1 MKNKNKIL
9 TFLIL
14 SATTFTSC
22 QKDPIKYSYSL
33 DTSIF
38 SDYVE
43 NKYCRTNIS
52 SLNDENYP
60 ILAQIKPVL
69 AYNDMDK
76 KESVNINPFNTNVL
90 YTRYAKEKLTSTK
103 VINSIENILGEYTA
117 TTHYLFDRHYYYF
130 DEDNNLIP
138 NLKVINDS
146 YGTNKWINIDTRLY
160 QILKESIELSKFSKG
175 KFNIFVGELSDMW
188 DRYISYNNIMFGD
201 KEDNYKYNKD
211 PTSEEIN
218 TCLNETPQVNDLNT
232 ILEFR
237 EDSENTKYP
246 YQVKFNKYKNA
257 EKVSI
262 TLGGI
267 GKGYLTEKLYLKYKE
282 NALTYGMVNAGTSSM
297 VFFGDRVFSD
307 NWSIALS
314 NPYGVNY
321 QYLGKV
327 KLDNKKY
334 SISTS
339 GAQVNFYYKQIGDNI
354 VLRNH
359 IIDPTTGYPNDY
371 YNQILLISNTI
382 SSTKMDALSTILS
395 NCSFDEIKDYVTKI
409 RNDNDF
415 GDLEFVFFKKDN
427 PTKEEKVD
435 VYLSKGIQKNK
446 LFTKS
451 NPTDCK
457 VIYHNLD
464 Y

>member
-69 AYNDMDK
+69 AYNDIEK
-76 KESVNINPFNTNVL
+76 KEGDSVNPFNTNVL

-160 QILKESIELSKFSKG
+160 QVLKESIELSKFSDG
-175 KFNIFVGELSDMW
+175 KFNIFVGELSDLW
-188 DRYISYNNIMFGD
+188 DRYISYNNIMYGD
-201 KEDNYKYNKD
+201 KEDSYKYNED
-211 PTSEEIN
+211 PTSEEVN
-218 TCLNETPQVNDLNT
+218 KCLSETPQVNDLNT

-339 GAQVNFYYKQIGDNI
+339 GAQVNFYYKQKGDNI

>member
-69 AYNDMDK
+69 AYNDIEK
-76 KESVNINPFNTNVL
+76 KESDSINPFNTNVL

-160 QILKESIELSKFSKG
+160 QVLKESIELSKFSDG
-175 KFNIFVGELSDMW
+175 KFNIFVGELSDLW
-188 DRYISYNNIMFGD
+188 DRYISYNNVMYGD

-395 NCSFDEIKDYVTKI
+395 NCSFDEIKYYVTKI
-409 RNDNDF
+409 RNDNNF

>member
-69 AYNDMDK
+69 AYNDIEK
-76 KESVNINPFNTNVL
+76 KESINVNPFNTNVL

-146 YGTNKWINIDTRLY
+146 YGTDKWINIDTRLY
-160 QILKESIELSKFSKG
+160 QVLKESIELSKFSDG

-282 NALTYGMVNAGTSSM
+282 NDLTYGMVNAGTSSM

-395 NCSFDEIKDYVTKI
+395 NCSFNEIKKYVTNI
-409 RNDNDF
+409 RNDNNF
-415 GDLEFVFFKKDN
+415 GDLEFVFFKKDD

>member
-69 AYNDMDK
+69 AYNDIEK
-76 KESVNINPFNTNVL
+76 KESINVNPFNTNIL

-160 QILKESIELSKFSKG
+160 QVLKESIELSKFSDG

-246 YQVKFNKYKNA
+246 YQVKFNKYKHA

-267 GKGYLTEKLYLKYKE
+267 GKGYLTEKLYLKYKD

-409 RNDNDF
+409 RNDNNF
-415 GDLEFVFFKKDN
+415 GDLEFVFFKKDD
-427 PTKEEKVD
+427 PTKKEKVD

>member
-282 NALTYGMVNAGTSSM
+282 NDLTYGMVNAGTSSM

>member
-69 AYNDMDK
+69 AYNDIEK
-76 KESVNINPFNTNVL
+76 KEGDSVNPFNTNVL

-160 QILKESIELSKFSKG
+160 QVLKESIELSKFSKG

>member
-69 AYNDMDK
+69 AYNDIEK
-76 KESVNINPFNTNVL
+76 KESINVNPFNTNVL

-160 QILKESIELSKFSKG
+160 QVLKESIELSKFSNG

-246 YQVKFNKYKNA
+246 YQVKFNKYKNT

-282 NALTYGMVNAGTSSM
+282 NDLTYGMMNAGTSSM

-409 RNDNDF
+409 RNDNNF

>member
-69 AYNDMDK
+69 AYNDIEK
-76 KESVNINPFNTNVL
+76 KESDSINPFNTNVL

-160 QILKESIELSKFSKG
+160 QILKESIELSKFSDG

-218 TCLNETPQVNDLNT
+218 ICLNETPQVNDLNT

-409 RNDNDF
+409 RNDNNF

>member
-22 QKDPIKYSYSL
+22 QKDPIKCSYSL

-69 AYNDMDK
+69 AYNDIEK
-76 KESVNINPFNTNVL
+76 KESINVNPFNTNVL

-160 QILKESIELSKFSKG
+160 QVLKESIELSKFSNG

-188 DRYISYNNIMFGD
+188 DRYISYNNIMFGG

-282 NALTYGMVNAGTSSM
+282 NDLTYGMMNAGTSSM

-409 RNDNDF
+409 RNDNNF
-415 GDLEFVFFKKDN
+415 GDLEFVFFKKDD
-427 PTKEEKVD
+427 PTKKEKVD

>member
-69 AYNDMDK
+69 AYNDIEK
-76 KESVNINPFNTNVL
+76 KESINVNPFNTNVL

-160 QILKESIELSKFSKG
+160 QVLKESIELSKFSNG

-282 NALTYGMVNAGTSSM
+282 NDLTYGMMNAGTSSM

-409 RNDNDF
+409 RNDNNF
-415 GDLEFVFFKKDN
+415 GDLEFVFFKKDD
-427 PTKEEKVD
+427 PTKKEKVD

>member
-14 SATTFTSC
+14 SATIFTSC

-69 AYNDMDK
+69 AYNDMDQ

-160 QILKESIELSKFSKG
+160 QILKESIELSKFSDG

-218 TCLNETPQVNDLNT
+218 ICLNETPQVNDLNT

-282 NALTYGMVNAGTSSM
+282 NDLTYGMVNAGTSSM

>member
-160 QILKESIELSKFSKG
+160 QILKESIELSKFSDG

-218 TCLNETPQVNDLNT
+218 ICLNETPQVNDLNT

-282 NALTYGMVNAGTSSM
+282 NDLTYGMVNAGTSSM

-395 NCSFDEIKDYVTKI
+395 NCSFNDIKDYVTKI
-409 RNDNDF
+409 RNNNDF

>member
-160 QILKESIELSKFSKG
+160 QILKESIELSKFSDG

-218 TCLNETPQVNDLNT
+218 ICLNETPQVNDLNT

-282 NALTYGMVNAGTSSM
+282 NDLTYGMVNAGTSSM

>member
-160 QILKESIELSKFSKG
+160 QILKESIELSKFIDG

-218 TCLNETPQVNDLNT
+218 ICLNETPQVNDLNT

-282 NALTYGMVNAGTSSM
+282 NDLTYGMVNAGTSSM

>member
-69 AYNDMDK
+69 AYNDIEK
-76 KESVNINPFNTNVL
+76 KEGDSVNPFNTNVL

-160 QILKESIELSKFSKG
+160 QVLKESIELSKFSDG
-175 KFNIFVGELSDMW
+175 KFNIFVGELSDLW
-188 DRYISYNNIMFGD
+188 DRYISYNNIMYGD
-201 KEDNYKYNKD
+201 KEDSYKYNED
-211 PTSEEIN
+211 PTSEEVN
-218 TCLNETPQVNDLNT
+218 KCLSETPQVNDLNT

-339 GAQVNFYYKQIGDNI
+339 GAQVNFYYKQKGDNI

-435 VYLSKGIQKNK
+435 VYLSKGIQINK

>member
-1 MKNKNKIL
+1 
-9 TFLIL
+9 
-14 SATTFTSC
+14 
-22 QKDPIKYSYSL
+22 
-33 DTSIF
+33 
-38 SDYVE
+38 
-43 NKYCRTNIS
+43 
-52 SLNDENYP
+52 
-60 ILAQIKPVL
+60 
-69 AYNDMDK
+69 
-76 KESVNINPFNTNVL
+76 
-90 YTRYAKEKLTSTK
+90 
-103 VINSIENILGEYTA
+103 
-117 TTHYLFDRHYYYF
+117 
-130 DEDNNLIP
+130 
-138 NLKVINDS
+138 
-146 YGTNKWINIDTRLY
+146 
-160 QILKESIELSKFSKG
+160 
-175 KFNIFVGELSDMW
+175 
-188 DRYISYNNIMFGD
+188 
-201 KEDNYKYNKD
+201 
-211 PTSEEIN
+211 
-218 TCLNETPQVNDLNT
+218 
-232 ILEFR
+232 
-237 EDSENTKYP
+237 
-246 YQVKFNKYKNA
+246 
-257 EKVSI
+257 
-262 TLGGI
+262 
-267 GKGYLTEKLYLKYKE
+267 
-282 NALTYGMVNAGTSSM
+282 MVNAGTSSM

-314 NPYGVNY
+314 NPYGVYY

-334 SISTS
+334 AVSTS
-339 GAQVNFYYKQIGDNI
+339 GAQVNFYYKQIGNDI

-395 NCSFDEIKDYVTKI
+395 NCSFNEIKKYVTNI
-409 RNDNDF
+409 RNDNNF

>member
-69 AYNDMDK
+69 AYNDIEK
-76 KESVNINPFNTNVL
+76 KESINVNPFNTNVL

-160 QILKESIELSKFSKG
+160 QVLKESIELSKFSNG

-282 NALTYGMVNAGTSSM
+282 NDLTYGMMNAGTSSM

-339 GAQVNFYYKQIGDNI
+339 GAQVSFYYKQIGDNI

-409 RNDNDF
+409 RNDNNF
-415 GDLEFVFFKKDN
+415 GDLEFVFFKKDD
-427 PTKEEKVD
+427 PTKKEKVD

>member
-69 AYNDMDK
+69 AYNDIEK
-76 KESVNINPFNTNVL
+76 KESVSINPFNTNVL

-130 DEDNNLIP
+130 DEDDNLIP

-160 QILKESIELSKFSKG
+160 QVLKESIELSKFSNG

-218 TCLNETPQVNDLNT
+218 ICLNETPQVNDLNT
-232 ILEFR
+232 ILEFK

-267 GKGYLTEKLYLKYKE
+267 GKGYLTENLYQRYK
-282 NALTYGMVNAGTSSM
+282 
-297 VFFGDRVFSD
+297 
-307 NWSIALS
+307 
-314 NPYGVNY
+314 
-321 QYLGKV
+321 
-327 KLDNKKY
+327 
-334 SISTS
+334 
-339 GAQVNFYYKQIGDNI
+339 
-354 VLRNH
+354 
-359 IIDPTTGYPNDY
+359 
-371 YNQILLISNTI
+371 
-382 SSTKMDALSTILS
+382 
-395 NCSFDEIKDYVTKI
+395 
-409 RNDNDF
+409 DND
-415 GDLEFVFFKKDN
+415 L
-427 PTKEEKVD
+427 
-435 VYLSKGIQKNK
+435 
-446 LFTKS
+446 
-451 NPTDCK
+451 TD
-457 VIYHNLD
+457 
-464 Y
+464 

>member
-69 AYNDMDK
+69 AYNDIEK
-76 KESVNINPFNTNVL
+76 KESINVNPFNTNVL

-130 DEDNNLIP
+130 DKDNNLIP

-160 QILKESIELSKFSKG
+160 QVLKESIELSKFSNG

-282 NALTYGMVNAGTSSM
+282 NDLTYGMMNAGTSSM

-409 RNDNDF
+409 RNDNNF
-415 GDLEFVFFKKDN
+415 GDLEFVFFKKDD
-427 PTKEEKVD
+427 PTKKEKVD

>member
-69 AYNDMDK
+69 AYNDIEK
-76 KESVNINPFNTNVL
+76 KESDSINPFNTNVL

-130 DEDNNLIP
+130 DEDDNLIP

-160 QILKESIELSKFSKG
+160 QVLKESIELSKFSDG

-232 ILEFR
+232 ILEFK

>member
-1 MKNKNKIL
+1 
-9 TFLIL
+9 
-14 SATTFTSC
+14 
-22 QKDPIKYSYSL
+22 
-33 DTSIF
+33 
-38 SDYVE
+38 
-43 NKYCRTNIS
+43 
-52 SLNDENYP
+52 
-60 ILAQIKPVL
+60 
-69 AYNDMDK
+69 MD
-76 KESVNINPFNTNVL
+76 
-90 YTRYAKEKLTSTK
+90 
-103 VINSIENILGEYTA
+103 
-117 TTHYLFDRHYYYF
+117 
-130 DEDNNLIP
+130 
-138 NLKVINDS
+138 
-146 YGTNKWINIDTRLY
+146 
-160 QILKESIELSKFSKG
+160 
-175 KFNIFVGELSDMW
+175 
-188 DRYISYNNIMFGD
+188 
-201 KEDNYKYNKD
+201 
-211 PTSEEIN
+211 
-218 TCLNETPQVNDLNT
+218 T
-232 ILEFR
+232 ILEFK
-237 EDSENTKYP
+237 ENLNNDKYP

-257 EKVSI
+257 DKVSI

-267 GKGYLTEKLYLKYKE
+267 GKGYLTENLYQRYKD
-282 NALTYGMVNAGTSSM
+282 NDLTYGMVNAGTSSM

-314 NPYGVNY
+314 NPYGVYY

-334 SISTS
+334 AVSTS

-354 VLRNH
+354 VLRSH

-395 NCSFDEIKDYVTKI
+395 NCSFNEIKKYVTNI
-409 RNDNDF
+409 RNDNNF

>member
-69 AYNDMDK
+69 AYNDIEK
-76 KESVNINPFNTNVL
+76 KESINVNPFNTNVL

-146 YGTNKWINIDTRLY
+146 YGTDKWINIDTRLY
-160 QILKESIELSKFSKG
+160 QVLKESIELSKFSDG

-282 NALTYGMVNAGTSSM
+282 NDLTYGMVNAGTSSM

-395 NCSFDEIKDYVTKI
+395 NCSFNEIKKYVTNI
-409 RNDNDF
+409 RNDNNF
-415 GDLEFVFFKKDN
+415 GDLEFVFFKKDD
-427 PTKEEKVD
+427 PTKEEKID

>member
-160 QILKESIELSKFSKG
+160 QILKESIELSKFSDG

-218 TCLNETPQVNDLNT
+218 ICLNETPQVNDLNT

>member
-69 AYNDMDK
+69 AYNDIEK
-76 KESVNINPFNTNVL
+76 KESVSINPFNTNVL

-160 QILKESIELSKFSKG
+160 QVLKESIELSKFSKG

-218 TCLNETPQVNDLNT
+218 ICLNETPQVNDLNT
-232 ILEFR
+232 ILEFK

-409 RNDNDF
+409 RNDNNF

>member
-146 YGTNKWINIDTRLY
+146 FGTNKWINIDTRLY
-160 QILKESIELSKFSKG
+160 QVLKESIELSKFSDG

-395 NCSFDEIKDYVTKI
+395 NCSFDEIKYYVTKI
-409 RNDNDF
+409 RNDNNF

>member
-69 AYNDMDK
+69 AYNDIEK
-76 KESVNINPFNTNVL
+76 KESINVNPFNTNVL

-160 QILKESIELSKFSKG
+160 QVLKESIELSKFSNG

-246 YQVKFNKYKNA
+246 YQIKFNKYKNA

-282 NALTYGMVNAGTSSM
+282 NDLTYGMLNAGTSSM

-409 RNDNDF
+409 RNDNNF
-415 GDLEFVFFKKDN
+415 GDLEFVFFKKDD
-427 PTKEEKVD
+427 PTKKEKVD

>member
-160 QILKESIELSKFSKG
+160 QILKESIELSKFSDG

-188 DRYISYNNIMFGD
+188 DRYISNNNIMFCD

-211 PTSEEIN
+211 PTIEEIN
-218 TCLNETPQVNDLNT
+218 ICLNETPQVNDLNT

>member
-1 MKNKNKIL
+1 MKAKNKLL

-14 SATTFTSC
+14 SAAIFTSC

-43 NKYCRTNIS
+43 NQYCRTNIS
-52 SLNDENYP
+52 ALNDENYP
-60 ILAQIKPVL
+60 ILAEIKPVS
-69 AYNDMDK
+69 AYVDLER
-76 KESVNINPFNTNVL
+76 KEGINVNPFNTNVL

-146 YGTNKWINIDTRLY
+146 YGTNQWINIDTRLY
-160 QILKESIELSKFSKG
+160 QILKESIELSKFSDG
-175 KFNIFVGELSDMW
+175 KFNIFVGELSDLW
-188 DRYISYNNIMFGD
+188 DRYISYNSVKYGD
-201 KEDNYKYNKD
+201 KEDSYKYNED
-211 PTSEEIN
+211 PTSEEVN
-218 TCLNETPQVNDLNT
+218 KCLSETPQVEDLDT
-232 ILEFR
+232 ILEFK
-237 EDSENTKYP
+237 ENLNNDKYP

-257 EKVSI
+257 DKVSI

-267 GKGYLTEKLYLKYKE
+267 GKGYLTENLYQRYKD
-282 NALTYGMVNAGTSSM
+282 NDLTYGMVNAGTSSM
-297 VFFGDRVFSD
+297 VFFRDRVFSD

-314 NPYGVNY
+314 NPYGVYY

-334 SISTS
+334 AVSTS

-409 RNDNDF
+409 RNDNNF

>member
-14 SATTFTSC
+14 SATIFTSC

-52 SLNDENYP
+52 ALNGENYP
-60 ILAQIKPVL
+60 ILAEIKPVS
-69 AYNDMDK
+69 AYVDLERK
-76 KESVNINPFNTNVL
+76 KGINVHPFNTNVL

-160 QILKESIELSKFSKG
+160 QVLKESIELSKFSKG
-175 KFNIFVGELSDMW
+175 KFNIFVGELSDLW
-188 DRYISYNNIMFGD
+188 DRYISYNNVMYGD
-201 KEDNYKYNKD
+201 KEDSYKYNED
-211 PTSEEIN
+211 PTSEEVN
-218 TCLNETPQVNDLNT
+218 KCLSETPQVEDLDT
-232 ILEFR
+232 ILEFK
-237 EDSENTKYP
+237 EDSKNTKYP

-267 GKGYLTEKLYLKYKE
+267 GKGYLTEKLYQRYKD
-282 NALTYGMVNAGTSSM
+282 NDLTYGMVNAGTSSM

-409 RNDNDF
+409 RNDNNF

>member
-69 AYNDMDK
+69 AYNDIEK
-76 KESVNINPFNTNVL
+76 KESDSVNPFNTNVL

-218 TCLNETPQVNDLNT
+218 ICLNETPQVNDLNT
-232 ILEFR
+232 ILEFK

-409 RNDNDF
+409 RNDNNF